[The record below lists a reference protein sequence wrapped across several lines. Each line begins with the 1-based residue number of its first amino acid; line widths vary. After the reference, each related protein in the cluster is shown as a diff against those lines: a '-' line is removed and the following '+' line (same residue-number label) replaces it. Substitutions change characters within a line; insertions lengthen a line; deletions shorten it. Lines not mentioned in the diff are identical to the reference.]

1 MLDKWTNAWVA
12 PVLARCATGLGR
24 RGVTPTQLTVGG
36 FAIGMLALPLL
47 AYQAYGLALMAIV
60 LNRVCDGLDGALA
73 RHLQCQ
79 SDAGGFLDIVL
90 DFVFYAAV
98 VLGFALADPVQNALP
113 AAFLL
118 FAFMGTGAS
127 FLAFAIAATRHG
139 LERPH
144 FEHKAFYYLDGLT
157 EGTETI
163 IAFVVFC
170 LWPVYFPWWAVFF
183 ALACLIT
190 TAMRIGGGYR
200 ALAHAEEVPRE
211 RFEKGADA
219 SKGESR

>member
-12 PVLARCATGLGR
+12 PVLTRCTTGLGR

-36 FAIGMLALPLL
+36 FAIGLLALPLL
-47 AYQAYGLALMAIV
+47 AYQAYGLALVAIV

-73 RHLQCQ
+73 RHQQRQ

-98 VLGFALADPVQNALP
+98 VLGFALADPAQNALP

-127 FLAFAIAATRHG
+127 FLAFAIAAAHHD

-170 LWPVYFPWWAVFF
+170 LWPAYFPWWAVCF
-183 ALACLIT
+183 ALACLLT
-190 TAMRIGGGYR
+190 TVTRVVGGYR
-200 ALAHAEEVPRE
+200 ALAKAEATSEGT
-211 RFEKGADA
+211 FDKGVDS
-219 SKGESR
+219 SKGELR

>member
-12 PVLARCATGLGR
+12 PVLTRCAVGLGR

-47 AYQAYGLALMAIV
+47 AYQSYGLALVATV

-98 VLGFALADPVQNALP
+98 VVGFALADPGQNALP

-144 FEHKAFYYLDGLT
+144 FEHKAFYYLEGLT

-163 IAFVVFC
+163 MAFVVFC
-170 LWPVYFPWWAVFF
+170 LWPAYFPWWAIFF
-183 ALACLIT
+183 ALVCLLT
-190 TAMRIGGGYR
+190 TAMRVVGGYR
-200 ALAHAEEVPRE
+200 ALAKAEGASAGW
-211 RFEKGADA
+211 FEKGTGA
-219 SKGESR
+219 SKSEPR